1 MSISQSENTETCE
14 IFFEPFN
21 NNNNKQITCLNPK
34 CNKSLC
40 LDCCKK
46 WLLQEGIAYT
56 CPYCKTGWDWGF
68 IYKNLPLSF
77 INNELKK
84 NYAEIC
90 SVINDQQ
97 YKHLHDIYKYY
108 VQIYKF
114 VDYYYKIDK
123 LHLFVW
129 QGYDNEYTRIDPT
142 IFKTDL
148 KYIYDIQEYN
158 CMDPEL
164 KHYLKNGIYQC
175 VSSYSGI
182 YYNTYFYDL
191 KCSGYLK
198 IFLSYILINK
208 TYNIDDIYNK
218 YTKEYFYDI
227 FKKRTSYISEE
238 ESSKYFKIV
247 HKIIDQYITKT
258 PIEIINNVIKSLKLL
273 EIKESYNKYI
283 EYQKSKNK
291 PVEHQNIVKKKIIKC
306 FKNGCAGD
314 VYKYK
319 TQLICDVCH
328 SIFCIK
334 CHQEFIPEFLESV
347 KDDKIIQVK
356 NPDFDEKSKH
366 ECKQED
372 INTVKLLTE
381 NIKNCPKCQEPI
393 WKDGGCDH
401 MWCSKCHT
409 MFNWSDLKV
418 TKTTTNPHY
427 YAWLREQGLTP
438 DKLNHPDAY
447 GNQNYACI
455 EQLNKE
461 QCYKILK
468 KYSINDKKFY
478 KFADLIELKQKP
490 MNDGSILS
498 QNLKY
503 YFNFITK
510 EELKKHLSTLYISRY
525 FIEQHNNII
534 INNVFLISEVFKK
547 IDDDYKNNNPNNVKM
562 NVNKIKDLSE
572 YKAMINNVINTY
584 NNSIKMLS
592 QLYKNFNFT
601 VLNFDDLD
609 EKNNETPTI
618 NLIKNNVIQQHFITT
633 KYKLLKY
640 QPEYEY
646 LISPLYGLEELS
658 FDYVIV
664 VLYEYY
670 CLMNNIKINLNEN
683 MKIIVSSYPISEIFN
698 KDILDLLFNKDLYE
712 KIQFIDK
719 HDLFGKIFNGDE
731 INTKDV
737 DKFNYIC
744 RIIDLKQYVKF
755 TKDELKTFNI
765 FKIYYN
771 DFYIKNL
778 NFDKFNKNI
787 NTFKEQTLLI
797 ESKYK
802 DIIYNKNKTIKLTK
816 TFIDNFITNLSYIK
830 YIFDLIKHKY
840 KEDYNNLIKN
850 EIVDEDDNII
860 DFSYNFPKY
869 YKISESYTVK
879 KKK

>member
-1 MSISQSENTETCE
+1 MADIQTEDPQTNICE
-14 IFFEPFN
+14 ICFEPFN
-21 NNNNKQITCLNPK
+21 SNINKQITCLNPK

-40 LDCCKK
+40 LNCCKK
-46 WLLQEGIAYT
+46 WLLQEGVAYT
-56 CPYCKTGWDWGF
+56 CPYCKTGWNWIF
-68 IYKNLPLSF
+68 LYKNLPLSF

-97 YKHLHDIYKYY
+97 YNYLHDIYKYY
-108 VQIYKF
+108 VQIFKF
-114 VDYYYKIDK
+114 VDYYYKLDK
-123 LHLFVW
+123 LNLFVW
-129 QGYDNEYTRIDPT
+129 FGFDEEYSINTNKKFVKQIN
-142 IFKTDL
+142 K
-148 KYIYDIQEYN
+148 KYIYDIPEYQ
-158 CMDPEL
+158 CIDPEL
-164 KHYLKNGIYQC
+164 RYFIHY
-175 VSSYSGI
+175 YSGK
-182 YYNTYFYDL
+182 YYKQYGNL
-191 KCSGYLK
+191 R
-198 IFLSYILINK
+198 IFLAYVIINK
-208 TYNIDDIYNK
+208 TYNIDEIYNK
-218 YTKEYFYDI
+218 YTKEYFKNV
-227 FKKRTSYISEE
+227 FKKELNNFIHKDSDFET
-238 ESSKYFKIV
+238 V
-247 HKIIDQYITKT
+247 QKIINQYRNKT
-258 PIEIINNVIKSLKLL
+258 SIEIINNIIKSLKLL
-273 EIKESYNKYI
+273 EIRETYNKHLKKI
-283 EYQKSKNK
+283 QSENKSNEQ
-291 PVEHQNIVKKKIIKC
+291 PEQPTKKKIIKC

-314 VYKYK
+314 IYKYK

-328 SIFCIK
+328 SIFCIN
-334 CHQEFIPEFLESV
+334 CHKEYVPEFLESIE
-347 KDDKIIQVK
+347 DNKIKQVK
-356 NPDFDEKSKH
+356 NPDFDENNKH

-372 INTVKLLTE
+372 VDTVKLLTE

-409 MFNWSDLKV
+409 MFNWSDLKI

-438 DKLNHPDAY
+438 NRLNHPDAI

-468 KYSINDKKFY
+468 KYSIEDKIFY

-503 YFNFITK
+503 YFNLITK

-547 IDDDYKNNNPNNVKM
+547 IDDDLKNNIQLNDEKH
-562 NVNKIKDLSE
+562 KDLTE
-572 YKAMINNVINTY
+572 YKAMINNVINIY
-584 NNSIKMLS
+584 NDSIKSLS

-601 VLNFDDLD
+601 VLNFDELD

-640 QPEYEY
+640 QPEYDY

-658 FDYVIV
+658 FDYDIV

-670 CLMNNIKINLNEN
+670 CLMNDIKINLNEN

-755 TKDELKTFNI
+755 TKDELKLFNI